1 MWEYISI
8 YIYIHIIN
16 DDTIISE
23 KSPPT
28 WSISPFSSERIP
40 KCVRTKL
47 GHVHGPEDDLPS
59 QHMRHPLRAKGECN
73 NRLPLHRWIWW
84 IWARAKLKTRQPWL
98 DVCSACVFWVHF
110 GRDDHKKC
118 SKVFGPHL
126 VIRRNQLW
134 KGWSMGSTASKWVGR
149 SIHFPAI
156 LVTMPTSGFVGNWC
170 FSMVLHTRHWI
181 GKHFC
186 CRHWMTLWEEKPSD
200 ETGFLHFAPGP
211 LW

>member
-1 MWEYISI
+1 MARKMICL
-8 YIYIHIIN
+8 HN
-16 DDTIISE
+16 T
-23 KSPPT
+23 
-28 WSISPFSSERIP
+28 
-40 KCVRTKL
+40 CVTRCVQRANVTTDCRCID
-47 GHVHGPEDDLPS
+47 GYDGYGP
-59 QHMRHPLRAKGECN
+59 G
-73 NRLPLHRWIWW
+73 
-84 IWARAKLKTRQPWL
+84 AKLKTRQPWL